1 MSKSKKLNFAMS
13 INNYI
18 NSLNNSK
25 FFAGLIMIILNI
37 GSRYIELKFSKTQES
52 YLRMVL
58 GRQLLIFAVAWMGT
72 RDIYLSLIVT
82 LIFTLLADF
91 ALNENSN
98 FCLLPETFKTINT
111 SLQNNNDIIS
121 EDDINKTIQT
131 LEKLKVQKRIKCQN
145 NQYAMLNQ
153 YK

>member
-1 MSKSKKLNFAMS
+1 MGKSKKINIGMT
-13 INNYI
+13 INNYV

-98 FCLLPETFKTINT
+98 FCLLPETFKTINS
-111 SLQNNNDIIS
+111 SLQDNNDIIS

-131 LEKLKVQKRIKCQN
+131 LEKLKTQKRIQCQN
-145 NQYAMLNQ
+145 NQYALLNK

>member
-1 MSKSKKLNFAMS
+1 MKKVLGK
-13 INNYI
+13 INEYV

-37 GSRYIELKFSKTQES
+37 GSRYITLKFSKTQES

-58 GRQLLIFAVAWMGT
+58 GRQILIFAVAWMGT
-72 RDIYLSLIVT
+72 RDIYLSLVVT
-82 LIFTLLADF
+82 LIFILLSGF

-98 FCLLPETFKTINT
+98 FCLLPETFKTISS
-111 SLQNNNDIIS
+111 SLNKDSLIS
-121 EDDINKTIQT
+121 EEDIDKTIQT
-131 LEKLKVQKRIKCQN
+131 LEQLKIQKRVQCQN
-145 NQYAMLNQ
+145 YQYEMLNR

>member
-1 MSKSKKLNFAMS
+1 MKKVLGK
-13 INNYI
+13 INEYV

-37 GSRYIELKFSKTQES
+37 GSRYITLKFSKTQES

-58 GRQLLIFAVAWMGT
+58 GRQILIFAVAWMGT
-72 RDIYLSLIVT
+72 RDIYLSLVVT
-82 LIFTLLADF
+82 LIFILLSDF

-98 FCLLPETFKTINT
+98 FCLLPETFKTISS
-111 SLQNNNDIIS
+111 SLNKDSLIS
-121 EDDINKTIQT
+121 EEDIDKTIQT
-131 LEKLKVQKRIKCQN
+131 LEQLKIQKRVQCQN
-145 NQYAMLNQ
+145 YQYEMLNR

>member
-1 MSKSKKLNFAMS
+1 MKKMLNT
-13 INNYI
+13 INSYI
-18 NSLNNSK
+18 NSLNSSK

-72 RDIYLSLIVT
+72 RDIYLSLVVT

-98 FCLLPETFKTINT
+98 FCLLPETFKTINS
-111 SLQNNNDIIS
+111 SLENSKELIS

-131 LEKLKVQKRIKCQN
+131 LEKLKMQKRIQCQN
-145 NQYAMLNQ
+145 NQYAMLNN